1 MIREFVEGM
10 HKVGEAMAAAISA
23 QVTKD
28 AQLRRTA
35 EEQTRIQSKIDKHP
49 EMAPR

>member
-1 MIREFVEGM
+1 MDHFVQGM

-28 AQLRRTA
+28 AQESR
-35 EEQTRIQSKIDKHP
+35 EKDK
-49 EMAPR
+49 A